1 MKMWLLG
8 DVSGHV
14 DSIIIRYKDKG
25 LVCYNGKRKLVTESL
40 QAGDSNYFAS
50 SSVH

>member
-14 DSIIIRYKDKG
+14 DSIIIRYKDRD
-25 LVCYNGKRKLVTESL
+25 LVCYNGKGLPCL
-40 QAGDSNYFAS
+40 S
-50 SSVH
+50 SAEKRL